1 MMGHHSWLS
10 PTRLTR
16 ALDGGVDPFQNR
28 AILGY
33 TQTTP
38 GCDEGIVTPWHSNAK
53 PHDDRA
59 IRWRLLRHATQPEYG
74 VKCSPRVLRISWET
88 GPSVAPIITIL
99 LLKVTSA
106 SPFLYTKCAP
116 CVALDRLDIG
126 RQPLLKTPAL
136 YIERTKMTAVRGKE

>member
-1 MMGHHSWLS
+1 MMSHHSWLS

-28 AILGY
+28 AILGH

-38 GCDEGIVTPWHSNAK
+38 GCDEGIVTPWHSNAE

-74 VKCSPRVLRISWET
+74 VKCSPRVLRISWEI
-88 GPSVAPIITIL
+88 GPSVAPVTTIL
-99 LLKVTSA
+99 LSKATSA
-106 SPFLYTKCAP
+106 SPFPYTEY
-116 CVALDRLDIG
+116 
-126 RQPLLKTPAL
+126 AL
-136 YIERTKMTAVRGKE
+136 YAALGCLDVVRQHLL